1 MASEIHR
8 LGAHAMAT
16 EFQIFIT
23 ATSEAKALTAAST
36 ALRDLETL
44 ESELSRFKG
53 NSDIHRINHLPKGQ
67 STPVGHAA
75 IDCIELARDIHHK
88 TNGAFDITLGPLLAI
103 FTNPDKS
110 PREPSEKEIKKA
122 TSSIGM
128 DKLKTDVNSLTAS
141 VNSEDLWI
149 DLGGI
154 GKGYTLDQ
162 MALSLKESGITN
174 AMLDAGS
181 STLLAFGQGPEGDG
195 WPASLGLPNS
205 PIINLE
211 NNALSGSGFSAQGE
225 HIIDPR
231 KHCRV
236 CIEKIN
242 AWAIA
247 PYAAL
252 SDALST
258 AFLVMTE
265 NEIIN
270 FCSSNTGVE
279 AVLPDESKNI

>member
-1 MASEIHR
+1 MTSKIHR

-16 EFQIFIT
+16 EFQIFI
-23 ATSEAKALTAAST
+23 AGTSEAKALTAAST

-44 ESELSRFKG
+44 ESELSRFEG
-53 NSDIHRINHLPKGQ
+53 NSDIHRINQLSKGQ

-75 IDCIELARDIHHK
+75 IDCIELARDIHCK

-110 PREPSEKEIKKA
+110 PRDPSEMEIKKA
-122 TSSIGM
+122 ISSIGM
-128 DKLKTDVNSLTAS
+128 DKIQTNVNSLIAS
-141 VNSEDLWI
+141 VSSEDLWI

-154 GKGYTLDQ
+154 GKGYALDQ
-162 MALSLKESGITN
+162 MALSLKESGIKN

-181 STLLAFGQGPEGDG
+181 STLLAFGNGPGGDG
-195 WPASLGLPNS
+195 WPASLGLSNS
-205 PIINLE
+205 PIINLK
-211 NNALSGSGFSAQGE
+211 NNSLSGSGFSERGE
-225 HIIDPR
+225 HIIDTR
-231 KHCRV
+231 KHCR
-236 CIEKIN
+236 ISSEKIN
-242 AWAIA
+242 SWAIA

-265 NEIIN
+265 NEIIT
-270 FCSSNTGVE
+270 FCTNNIGVE
-279 AVLPDESKNI
+279 AILPE